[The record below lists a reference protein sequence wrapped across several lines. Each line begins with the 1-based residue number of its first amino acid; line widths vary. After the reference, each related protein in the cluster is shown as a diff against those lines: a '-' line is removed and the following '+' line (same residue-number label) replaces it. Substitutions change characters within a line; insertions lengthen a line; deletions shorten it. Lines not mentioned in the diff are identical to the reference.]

1 MSTKSLIIATESE
14 MLAAGRAFSFGLQT
28 PDRVHLTGDLGTGKT
43 TFVRGVLNGLGYS
56 DEVLSPTFSL
66 VETYPLQAFIVV
78 HFDLYRLEDEQE
90 LELIGFRD
98 YFTNENV
105 IFVEWPDRAMEI
117 LSTPDYDIRI
127 LQQGDERKVLI
138 NNTKC

>member
-1 MSTKSLIIATESE
+1 MLTKSLIIGTENE
-14 MLAAGRAFSFGLQT
+14 MLAAGRAFSFGLQA
-28 PDRVHLTGDLGTGKT
+28 PDRVHLTGDLGAGKT
-43 TFVRGVLNGLGYS
+43 TFVKGVLNGLGYS

-66 VETYPLQAFIVV
+66 VETYPLKVFTIV

-98 YFTNENV
+98 YFTNDNV
-105 IFVEWPDRAMEI
+105 IFIEWPERAMEI
-117 LSTPDYDIRI
+117 LSAPDYDIRI
-127 LQQGDERKVLI
+127 LLQGDERKVLI